1 LESVYLYDIDDLQH
15 IARENMA
22 AREREIVACQ
32 ALIGQHLQR
41 FADWLDKNR
50 SSLEERYSHQGCG
63 SGIPAA
69 TGRDKNVTPTTDLS
83 QTTTTAS

>member
-1 LESVYLYDIDDLQH
+1 
-15 IARENMA
+15 
-22 AREREIVACQ
+22 
-32 ALIGQHLQR
+32 
-41 FADWLDKNR
+41 
-50 SSLEERYSHQGCG
+50 LEERYSHQGCG